1 VAWGTDAGVNA
12 PPLPDATRGSAFG
25 APAAAHYQR
34 LFVNGAR
41 WAAPHFGEG
50 LGRVAAGSPADLLLV
65 DYQPATE
72 FSARTFLDHLWSGML
87 RAPVSGAMVGG
98 EVVLD
103 DGTPVN
109 VDEREVAVRA
119 RECAKRVWDRLG

>member
-1 VAWGTDAGVNA
+1 VNA
-12 PPLPDATRGSAFG
+12 PPLPDPLLGLGFG
-25 APAAAHYQR
+25 TPAEAHYQR

-41 WAAPHFGEG
+41 WAERHFGQG
-50 LGRVAAGSPADLLLV
+50 LGVVAAGSPADLILL

-72 FSARTFLDHLWSGML
+72 FSDRTFLDHLWSGML

-103 DGTPVN
+103 NGTLVN
-109 VDEREVAVRA
+109 VDEREVAARA
-119 RECAKRVWDRLG
+119 KECAKRVWDRLG